1 MLRVDITL
9 EVIKL
14 IIHKKYDVDKGCL
27 VLLNILENLFIS
39 ECVSV
44 PRNIY
49 KEIEK
54 LYVLLVEYLDGNYL
68 DAEMIDTKLVQ
79 EVTFKVFTN
88 KEISNNYKKSYQK
101 SKS

>member
-1 MLRVDITL
+1 M
-9 EVIKL
+9 EQSIKD
-14 IIHKKYDVDKGCL
+14 KYKL
-27 VLLNILENLFIS
+27 S
-39 ECVSV
+39 EEEH
-44 PRNIY
+44 NKIY

-54 LYVLLVEYLDGNYL
+54 LYNMLVEYLDVKYL
-68 DAEMIDTKLVQ
+68 DAKMIDTKLVR

>member
-1 MLRVDITL
+1 M
-9 EVIKL
+9 IKL
-14 IIHKKYDVDKGCL
+14 IIHKIYDVDEGCL
-27 VLLNILENLFIS
+27 VLLNILENMFIS
-39 ECVSV
+39 ECFSV

-54 LYVLLVEYLDGNYL
+54 LCEMLVEYLDGNYL
-68 DAEMIDTKLVQ
+68 DAKMIDTKLVRK
-79 EVTFKVFTN
+79 VTFKVFTN

>member
-1 MLRVDITL
+1 M
-9 EVIKL
+9 
-14 IIHKKYDVDKGCL
+14 IINKKYDVDEGCL
-27 VLLNILENLFIS
+27 VSHNILENMFIS

-44 PRNIY
+44 PRDIY

-54 LYVLLVEYLDGNYL
+54 LYVLLVEYLVGNYL

-88 KEISNNYKKSYQK
+88 KEISNTYKKSYQK

>member
-1 MLRVDITL
+1 M
-9 EVIKL
+9 
-14 IIHKKYDVDKGCL
+14 IIHKKYDVDEGCL

-54 LYVLLVEYLDGNYL
+54 LYVLLVEYLVGNYL
-68 DAEMIDTKLVQ
+68 NVEMIDTKLVR

-88 KEISNNYKKSYQK
+88 KEISNNYIKTYQK
-101 SKS
+101 SKL

>member
-1 MLRVDITL
+1 M
-9 EVIKL
+9 IKL
-14 IIHKKYDVDKGCL
+14 IIYKKYDVDEGCL
-27 VLLNILENLFIS
+27 VLLNILENMFIS
-39 ECVSV
+39 ECVLV

-54 LYVLLVEYLDGNYL
+54 LYDLLVEYLDGNYL

-79 EVTFKVFTN
+79 KVTFKVFIN
-88 KEISNNYKKSYQK
+88 KEISNNYKMSYQK

>member
-1 MLRVDITL
+1 MLRVNITL

-14 IIHKKYDVDKGCL
+14 IIHKKYDVDEGCL

-44 PRNIY
+44 PRKIY

-54 LYVLLVEYLDGNYL
+54 LYDLLVEYLVGNYL
-68 DAEMIDTKLVQ
+68 NVEMIDTKLVQ

>member
-1 MLRVDITL
+1 MLRVDIIL

-68 DAEMIDTKLVQ
+68 DAEMIDTKLVLK
-79 EVTFKVFTN
+79 VTFKVFTN
-88 KEISNNYKKSYQK
+88 KEILNNYKKSYQK

>member
-1 MLRVDITL
+1 M
-9 EVIKL
+9 
-14 IIHKKYDVDKGCL
+14 IINKKYDVDKVCL
-27 VLLNILENLFIS
+27 VSLNILENMFIS

-44 PRNIY
+44 PRDIY

-54 LYVLLVEYLDGNYL
+54 LYDMLVEYLDGNYL
-68 DAEMIDTKLVQ
+68 DAEMINTKLVR

-88 KEISNNYKKSYQK
+88 KEISNTYKKSYQK

>member
-1 MLRVDITL
+1 M
-9 EVIKL
+9 
-14 IIHKKYDVDKGCL
+14 IIHKKYDVDEGCL
-27 VLLNILENLFIS
+27 VLLNILENMFIS

-44 PRNIY
+44 PRDIY

-54 LYVLLVEYLDGNYL
+54 LYDLLVEYLDVNYL
-68 DAEMIDTKLVQ
+68 DAEMIDTKLVR

>member
-1 MLRVDITL
+1 M
-9 EVIKL
+9 
-14 IIHKKYDVDKGCL
+14 IIHKKYDVDEGCL

-39 ECVSV
+39 ECFSV
-44 PRNIY
+44 PRKIY

-54 LYVLLVEYLDGNYL
+54 LYDLLVEYLVGNYL
-68 DAEMIDTKLVQ
+68 DVEMIDTKLVR

-88 KEISNNYKKSYQK
+88 KEISNTYKKSYQK

>member
-1 MLRVDITL
+1 M
-9 EVIKL
+9 IKL
-14 IIHKKYDVDKGCL
+14 IIYKKYDVDEYCL
-27 VLLNILENLFIS
+27 ALLNILENMFIS
-39 ECVSV
+39 ECVLV

-54 LYVLLVEYLDGNYL
+54 LYDLLVEYLDGNYM
-68 DAEMIDTKLVQ
+68 DAKMIDNKLVRK
-79 EVTFKVFTN
+79 VTFKVFIN

>member
-1 MLRVDITL
+1 MLRVNNTL

-14 IIHKKYDVDKGCL
+14 IIHKEYDVDEGCL
-27 VLLNILENLFIS
+27 VLLNILENMFIS

-54 LYVLLVEYLDGNYL
+54 LYDLLVEYLVGNYL
-68 DAEMIDTKLVQ
+68 NVEMIDTKLVQ

-88 KEISNNYKKSYQK
+88 KEISNTYKKSYQK
-101 SKS
+101 SES

>member
-1 MLRVDITL
+1 M
-9 EVIKL
+9 
-14 IIHKKYDVDKGCL
+14 IIHKKYDVDEGCL
-27 VLLNILENLFIS
+27 VLLNILKNMFIS

-54 LYVLLVEYLDGNYL
+54 LYDLLVEYLDGNYL
-68 DAEMIDTKLVQ
+68 DAEMIDTKLVR

>member
-1 MLRVDITL
+1 MLRVNITL

-14 IIHKKYDVDKGCL
+14 IIHKKYDVDEGCL

-54 LYVLLVEYLDGNYL
+54 LYVLLVEYLVGNYL
-68 DAEMIDTKLVQ
+68 NVEMIDTKLVR

-88 KEISNNYKKSYQK
+88 KEISNNYIKTYQK
-101 SKS
+101 SKL

>member
-1 MLRVDITL
+1 M
-9 EVIKL
+9 
-14 IIHKKYDVDKGCL
+14 
-27 VLLNILENLFIS
+27 FIS

-68 DAEMIDTKLVQ
+68 DAEMIDTKLVLK
-79 EVTFKVFTN
+79 VTFKVFTN

>member
-1 MLRVDITL
+1 M
-9 EVIKL
+9 
-14 IIHKKYDVDKGCL
+14 
-27 VLLNILENLFIS
+27 VLLNILENMFIS
-39 ECVSV
+39 EYVSV
-44 PRNIY
+44 PRYIY

-54 LYVLLVEYLDGNYL
+54 LYDLLVEYLDGNYL
-68 DAEMIDTKLVQ
+68 DAEMIDTKLVR

>member
-1 MLRVDITL
+1 MKV
-9 EVIKL
+9 
-14 IIHKKYDVDKGCL
+14 CL
-27 VLLNILENLFIS
+27 VLLNILENMFVS

-68 DAEMIDTKLVQ
+68 DAEMIDTKLVR

>member
-1 MLRVDITL
+1 MLRVNITL

-27 VLLNILENLFIS
+27 VLLNILESMFIS

-54 LYVLLVEYLDGNYL
+54 LYDLLVEYLDGNYL
-68 DAEMIDTKLVQ
+68 DAEMIDTKLVR